1 MREKEGGG
9 GGVAQ
14 KRIKSYN
21 GGRGS
26 KIDEFRAYVLF
37 EWPESKNSWFYLV
50 QWKPFKNNECSLFHL
65 KSTFYYRKT
74 ASREGKF
81 QDFWRHKLEHKELQ

>member
-50 QWKPFKNNECSLFHL
+50 Q
-65 KSTFYYRKT
+65 
-74 ASREGKF
+74 
-81 QDFWRHKLEHKELQ
+81 